1 MEAARTYI
9 NRFSDY
15 KGQPANAYRVIA
27 IGRREGRAWDL
38 MKVRFKGGA
47 IMWTMRE
54 YDQDDPQWSGSDAY
68 FSSIQPTLDSVRD
81 RLMGTQLK
89 NPIGAPK
96 AGGFLHYGCEDGA
109 VGYSRRGWNIT
120 YTSKGEWRV
129 SAGYTTSDLRVQ
141 SPQFDDID
149 EAIEYFKFES
159 PHAFKDADGAGFGIK
174 CVPALIESTTWVG
187 TPD

>member
-1 MEAARTYI
+1 MEVARTYI

-15 KGQPANAYRVIA
+15 EGQPANAYRVIA

-54 YDQDDPQWSGSDAY
+54 YDQNDPQWSGSDAY
-68 FSSIQPTLDSVRD
+68 FPSIQPTLDSVKD

-96 AGGFLHYGCEDGA
+96 PGGFLH
-109 VGYSRRGWNIT
+109 
-120 YTSKGEWRV
+120 
-129 SAGYTTSDLRVQ
+129 
-141 SPQFDDID
+141 
-149 EAIEYFKFES
+149 
-159 PHAFKDADGAGFGIK
+159 
-174 CVPALIESTTWVG
+174 
-187 TPD
+187 

>member
-15 KGQPANAYRVIA
+15 EGQPANAYRVIA

-54 YDQDDPQWSGSDAY
+54 YDQNDPQWSGSDAY
-68 FSSIQPTLDSVRD
+68 FPSIQPTLDSVKD

-89 NPIGAPK
+89 NPIGVPK
-96 AGGFLHYGCEDGA
+96 AGGFFHYGCEDNGA
-109 VGYSRRGWNIT
+109 GYSRRGWNIT

-129 SAGYTTSDLRVQ
+129 SAGYLTADLRIQ

-149 EAIEYFKFES
+149 KAIEYFKVDSGHF
-159 PHAFKDADGAGFGIK
+159 FTDAEGLGFSVY
-174 CVPALIESTTWVG
+174 CFPTLIESSVWVG